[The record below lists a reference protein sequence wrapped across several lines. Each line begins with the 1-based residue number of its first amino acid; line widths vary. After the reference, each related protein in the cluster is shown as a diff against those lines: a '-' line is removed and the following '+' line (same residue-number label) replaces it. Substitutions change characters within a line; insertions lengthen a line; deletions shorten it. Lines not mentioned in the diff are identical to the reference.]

1 MRGVPKSIDDAFY
14 AGTRRSR
21 EVPLVINDSVE
32 ITSGPYS
39 GRGGAVISIDSLE
52 PSMTLFVELG
62 DTGEDVVV
70 PIGDLRRDES
80 NG

>member
-1 MRGVPKSIDDAFY
+1 MRCVPKNFDDAFY
-14 AGTRRSR
+14 AGTRSDA
-21 EVPLVINDSVE
+21 VPLVINDSVD

-39 GRGGAVISIDSLE
+39 GRGGAVISIDCVE
-52 PSMTLFVELG
+52 PTMTLLVELG

-70 PIGDLRRDES
+70 PIGNLRRDES